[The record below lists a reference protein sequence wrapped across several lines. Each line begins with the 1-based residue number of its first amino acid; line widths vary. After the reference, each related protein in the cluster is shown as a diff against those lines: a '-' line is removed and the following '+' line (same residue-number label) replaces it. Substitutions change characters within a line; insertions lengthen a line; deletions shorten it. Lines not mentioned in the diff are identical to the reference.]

1 MDDHL
6 DTAPV
11 RWAEEQ
17 LGSPVVDARRL
28 SGGITATMLVLTTAS
43 GDRAVLRLM
52 TNEPWRAH
60 GAAMTTRE
68 RETQLM
74 LADTEVPAPRSIAL
88 DAEGSRTGDAAHL
101 MTLLPGAMDEQRHDD
116 DYLQEL
122 AGTLAAIHGLRPA
135 RRPRDYQSWAVPA
148 KRVVPDWATDP
159 AAWRRAFAVV
169 DQDPPAYEGTF
180 LHRDFQPRNVL
191 WSDGHLS
198 GVVDWVETS
207 WGPAGLDVAHCR
219 THLAFTHGTAVAD
232 RFAEA
237 YAEATA
243 RREPAPYWDVLDL
256 VGWLPSPNRVAIVSG
271 PDQQARLEEHLATV
285 LARM

>member
-1 MDDHL
+1 VDDQL

-17 LGSPVVDARRL
+17 LGSPVVDVRRL

-74 LADTEVPAPRSIAL
+74 LADTGVPAPRSIAL
-88 DAEGSRTGDAAHL
+88 DPEGTRTGDAAHL

-122 AGTLAAIHGLRPA
+122 AVTLAAIHALRPA

-148 KRVVPDWATDP
+148 KRLVPDWATDP

-169 DQDPPAYEGTF
+169 DQEPPAYEGTF

-191 WSDGHLS
+191 WSEGRLS

-237 YAEATA
+237 YVEATA

-271 PDQQARLEEHLATV
+271 PDQQARLEEHLTTV